1 VWGERMELELLGTSP
16 VAKDIAEWHIPRQ
29 RDGARDAPR
38 TEPRVSK
45 QPCPNRQHPVP
56 SLHLHAVNWST
67 PNDELSTPRDGF
79 RMASSFEF
87 EFTLKHGQ
95 PHGPQRPPRRRRLPF
110 SLPVSLTRAAVKRS
124 RPALDKDRIAKTR
137 CRSVQDTSSPR
148 NPLH

>member
-95 PHGPQRPPRRRRLPF
+95 PHTTTATPTPEIAFFSPSISHTCRGQTEQARLG
-110 SLPVSLTRAAVKRS
+110 
-124 RPALDKDRIAKTR
+124 
-137 CRSVQDTSSPR
+137 
-148 NPLH
+148 